1 MTITA
6 GGVAITT
13 PQVLSINTS
22 LGLDQVNNT
31 SDINKPV
38 STAQAAALSLK
49 ANLAGQNNFTGVQ
62 TNTLFTPSYAATIT
76 PDGSTWNDHNNI
88 GTLTGNLTL
97 ANPVGFTN
105 AVSLRIWLTQD
116 ATGSRLITFGSQ
128 YKCAGGTIASNIV
141 LSTAANA
148 VDLLTITFNPVKSI
162 WLTSIAKAIA

>member
-13 PQVLSINTS
+13 AQTLSINTT

-38 STAQAAALSLK
+38 STAQAAALALK
-49 ANLAGQNNFTGVQ
+49 PNLASQNNFGGVQ
-62 TNTLFTPSYAATIT
+62 TNTLFSPSYAATLT
-76 PDGSTWNDHNNI
+76 PDGSTWNDHNNV

-105 AVSLRIWLTQD
+105 AASIRIWLTQD
-116 ATGSRLITFGSQ
+116 ATGSRLITFDSQ
-128 YKCAGGTIASNIV
+128 YKCAGGTIATNIV
-141 LSTAANA
+141 LSTAANS
-148 VDLLTITFNPVKSI
+148 VDVLTITFNPTKVI
-162 WLTSIAKAIA
+162 WMVAIAKAIA